1 MFSFTDLL
9 NSEEETPAV
18 VFPDCYIARC
28 KCYLRFQKLSKFSPI
43 FMYIVM
49 FRLGLLDEAVEDAL
63 TAVNLNQVSEN
74 TFRDQ
79 YLK

>member
-1 MFSFTDLL
+1 MLL
-9 NSEEETPAV
+9 KVS
-18 VFPDCYIARC
+18 
-28 KCYLRFQKLSKFSPI
+28 KLSKFSPI
-43 FMYIVM
+43 SMYIVM